1 MSSKVWKVANN
12 CLRQCLL
19 SPFFSLG
26 PFSLSPHGYLYLRHL
41 AVIDPDV
48 PTRLR
53 KEILAPLSLI
63 FLFMRIHCTLEE
75 MFSFSSLSERD
86 TGWENLI
93 NIDDTR
99 QDSSCNGKKWHKKL
113 STSHIY
119 SSNKY
124 DSRTA
129 YRIFNEHVR
138 QVNIWEAT
146 NFKYHSVD
154 TNSRII
160 PLIAYLKDESS
171 LTDDVRWKG
180 IGVFWR
186 LWPLVTQKYDW
197 LRNRSRRFSTTE
209 DSHQSVLR

>member
-1 MSSKVWKVANN
+1 MSNLEQEIPLGMYCQGIYATGFVSVFINNLFLSLLSLSFPLPFTPTVSSKVWKGANN

-86 TGWENLI
+86 TG
-93 NIDDTR
+93 
-99 QDSSCNGKKWHKKL
+99 
-113 STSHIY
+113 
-119 SSNKY
+119 
-124 DSRTA
+124 
-129 YRIFNEHVR
+129 
-138 QVNIWEAT
+138 
-146 NFKYHSVD
+146 
-154 TNSRII
+154 
-160 PLIAYLKDESS
+160 
-171 LTDDVRWKG
+171 
-180 IGVFWR
+180 
-186 LWPLVTQKYDW
+186 
-197 LRNRSRRFSTTE
+197 
-209 DSHQSVLR
+209 